1 MGASHSVVTTLRS
14 VLKQCGLKV
23 ATKTLEGFVK
33 EVDRIAPWFACSGTL
48 TIPSWEKLKG
58 DLVREL
64 ENGKLKAGTMPLWKL
79 LRSCLKDEEC
89 QQVVKAGQRIL
100 DKIQDSLSEVE
111 RGERLGAK
119 RTHDAPIKHT
129 GLSTDLEPK
138 EKIMSGK
145 NTRGEFGRK
154 EKEKE
159 KKKDQSAE
167 VPRRRNL
174 YPPLYEFKELALSSS
189 ESDEGL
195 SPSEETDLEEE
206 AARYEGERYQQDK
219 MQANQSRKRP
229 KVAGKSQLAA
239 WPLDCRLQGP
249 SAPPPYVQRYH
260 SDSFIPKEEQR
271 KMQQAFP
278 VFEGAE
284 GG

>member
-1 MGASHSVVTTLRS
+1 MGISHSVVTALQS
-14 VLKQCGLKV
+14 ILKQCDLKI
-23 ATKTLEGFVK
+23 ATKTIEGFVR
-33 EVDRIAPWFACSGTL
+33 EIDRVAPWYACSGSL
-48 TIPSWEKLKG
+48 TVTSWDKLKG
-58 DLVREL
+58 DLIREQQ
-64 ENGKLKAGTMPLWKL
+64 NGKLKAGTIPLWKL
-79 LRSCLKDEEC
+79 VRSYLTDEDC
-89 QQVVKAGQRIL
+89 KQMVKAGQRIL
-100 DKIQDSLSEVE
+100 DEIQDSLSEVE
-111 RGERLGAK
+111 WGERLGAK
-119 RTHDAPIKHT
+119 RTHGASIKHT
-129 GLSTDLEPK
+129 GLSMGLEPE

-159 KKKDQSAE
+159 KKKDQSVE

-174 YPPLYEFKELALSSS
+174 YPPLDAFKELVLSSS

-195 SPSEETDLEEE
+195 SPSEETDLGEE

-229 KVAGKSQLAA
+229 KEAGESQLAVR
-239 WPLDCRLQGP
+239 PPDCWLQGP